1 MWVLAGMLALSI
13 VQGSLLTSL
22 AMVFARQ
29 FRFLDWPDKQRKLH
43 GRATPLLGGL
53 AVCTGLL
60 LGVAECHLLGYGWLA
75 DGGRTA
81 QFTVVLL
88 LSTVL
93 LCGIGLVDDKWGMR
107 ARNKFFLQIGAILPF
122 AWYCNTLSSVSVFGW
137 QIDAGGLGIPLTLFW
152 LVACTN
158 FVNLIDGLDGLAGSV
173 ALVVAFTVAGLS
185 FLNQQAGIPQL
196 SIILAGVLIG
206 FLIHNAPP
214 AKIFLGDSGSL
225 PLGFLVGALAIE
237 ASAKKAAGLTLA
249 VPFVLLSIPMF
260 DTAMAILRRKLNG
273 QGIGDGD
280 RAHIHHCLR
289 DRGLTPRQTL
299 LAIAGMSLTNAVG
312 VVAAALYDSELI
324 AVGVC
329 GSVLSLLVLGRVFG
343 FNEVLLLSRHVQA
356 VWDLLTRIPRT
367 LQTRFVLVRMTPARL
382 TATQE
387 LWDRIVH
394 QLEGMHGARVE
405 CVLQSLV
412 EGRPVAHLMWNSEEP
427 ASRGMH
433 EWQLRYSVPRGTDLL
448 ITMTAQGTLRRI
460 DQHHHLDDLLEM
472 FSAFCI
478 NCPVTDLDSLVNVRS
493 DHPELTIP
501 EPHVIAGRVM
511 HSEREAA

>member
-1 MWVLAGMLALSI
+1 MWVLAGILLLSI

-22 AMVFARQ
+22 AMRLARQ

-53 AVCTGLL
+53 AVCSGLL
-60 LGVAECHLLGYGWLA
+60 LGVAECHLLGIGWLA
-75 DGGRTA
+75 DGGRTT
-81 QFTVVLL
+81 QFTSALL
-88 LSTVL
+88 LSTAA
-93 LCGIGLVDDKWGMR
+93 LCAIGLVDDKWGMR
-107 ARNKFFLQIGAILPF
+107 ARNKFLLQIVAIAPF
-122 AWYCNTLSSVSVFGW
+122 AWYCNMLSNVSVFGW
-137 QIDAGGLGIPLTLFW
+137 QIDAGGLGVPLTLFW

-173 ALVVAFTVAGLS
+173 SLVVALTVAGLS

-196 SIILAGVLIG
+196 AIILAGVLIG

-214 AKIFLGDSGSL
+214 ARIFLGDSGSL

-329 GSVLSLLVLGRVFG
+329 GSVLSLLVLGRLFG
-343 FNEVLLLSRHVQA
+343 FNEVILLSRHVQA

-367 LQTRFVLVRMTPARL
+367 LQTRFVLVRLNPAKL

-394 QLEGMHGARVE
+394 QLEEMRGARVE
-405 CVLQSLV
+405 CVLQNLV
-412 EGRPVAHLMWNSEEP
+412 EGRPVAHLVWNSEQP
-427 ASRGMH
+427 AARGVH
-433 EWQLRYSVPRGTDLL
+433 EWQLKYSVPRGSELL
-448 ITMTAQGTLRRI
+448 VTMSAQGTLRRI
-460 DQHHHLDDLLEM
+460 DQHHHLDELLEM
-472 FSAFCI
+472 LSAFCT
-478 NCPVTDLDSLVNVRS
+478 NCP
-493 DHPELTIP
+493 LTGFESIGNARPDGPTLPIP
-501 EPHVIAGRVM
+501 EPHMIAGRVRQP
-511 HSEREAA
+511 EREAA